1 MSNAATVH
9 EEGLDTVETTMK
21 ALNMSR
27 TYLFKL
33 PDGTPGKYRFGRSV
47 RFNIRE
53 LKEWAR
59 RQQPTT
65 TMRESKKV
73 EEKRSPL
80 SKPKVMTSKKK
91 PRADKTKG

>member
-1 MSNAATVH
+1 MSNAGTVH

-27 TYLFKL
+27 TFLFKL
-33 PDGTPGKYRFGRSV
+33 PNGTPGKYRFGRSV
-47 RFNIRE
+47 RFNSRE

-65 TMRESKKV
+65 MKESKKV
-73 EEKRSPL
+73 EEKRLPPT
-80 SKPKVMTSKKK
+80 KPKVMTGKKK
-91 PRADKTKG
+91 TRAAKAKD